1 MERTGDRVA
10 DRRRPGRPDAAP
22 TTSPSPGDRV
32 DVDHAAGHV
41 ALTRLPRFVDP
52 ADQVAE
58 GSLLAPMPGTVIA
71 VRVEAGATVTAGQP
85 VLVMEAMKM
94 QHTITAPTDG
104 VVTDLA
110 GRRRRAGHRRRRA
123 GRREHP
129 DDETD
134 DPRPSRPG
142 GDRMSVE
149 TQTMFSEPEERVA
162 LREAVRKLAASYGRE
177 YIERQAAAR

>member
-1 MERTGDRVA
+1 MATRRVQPGIPTGWRNVTSAPQVVRFDHRGTEVEVGWHGDRDGYSFADVSGDDTGVGEARTTSVVRTGDRVA
-10 DRRRPGRPDAAP
+10 GRRRPGRPEPQPRRRDRR
-22 TTSPSPGDRV
+22 DRV

-94 QHTITAPTDG
+94 QHTINAPTDG
-104 VVTDLA
+104 VVTDL
-110 GRRRRAGHRRRRA
+110 
-123 GRREHP
+123 
-129 DDETD
+129 
-134 DPRPSRPG
+134 PSPWATR
-142 GDRMSVE
+142 
-149 TQTMFSEPEERVA
+149 
-162 LREAVRKLAASYGRE
+162 
-177 YIERQAAAR
+177 